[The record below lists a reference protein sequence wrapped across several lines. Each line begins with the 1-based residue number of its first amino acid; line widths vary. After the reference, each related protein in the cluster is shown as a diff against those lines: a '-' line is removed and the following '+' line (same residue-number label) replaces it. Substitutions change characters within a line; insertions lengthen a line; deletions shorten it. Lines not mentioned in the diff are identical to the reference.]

1 MKTLLALPDVRGL
14 NTLFAVLVV
23 IAMALS
29 AGCSFSASSGSS
41 AASSGSSAASSES
54 SAHSS
59 ESSSKSSSPDSKE
72 ASYRN
77 DIRDYTAAY
86 VKSGGQFDA
95 FQKRIG
101 ELARQHDITNWEDN
115 LATYQGIGAGLGR
128 ASVNQVQVDA
138 YKQNLGRGDPRKMDA
153 IQAAYNAQS

>member
-1 MKTLLALPDVRGL
+1 
-14 NTLFAVLVV
+14 
-23 IAMALS
+23 
-29 AGCSFSASSGSS
+29 
-41 AASSGSSAASSES
+41 
-54 SAHSS
+54 
-59 ESSSKSSSPDSKE
+59 
-72 ASYRN
+72 
-77 DIRDYTAAY
+77 

-138 YKQNLGRGDPRKMDA
+138 YKQNLGRGDPRTMDA